1 VRAALARLPFLAIFD
16 SMASTI
22 KLACDDAAVRRAL
35 GSWLDATGLEPP
47 GDLTLD
53 VRVGTPTPPSGDAR
67 PAFRQPGVVVRSGP
81 PEGGVRLWWEVAP
94 ALADVASGAPVARV
108 TLSPKAAAQLARCT
122 ETFLIT
128 VLIFLL
134 RRAGWHHVHAATAIE
149 PAEGRGWLLAGNA
162 AAGKSTTAAL
172 LATRGWAVGTDD
184 LAFLVAGGARVA
196 VAASR
201 APIAL
206 RETGRRLLHREGG
219 VPLGQRDKFAFWPED
234 LGGVWAP
241 RVEPDI
247 ILFPSIGD
255 GRTTATSLR
264 QRETLAELVRWSAW
278 VVLEPELAQPHLDL
292 LGALAR
298 QARAYRV
305 TLGRDLFAR
314 PDRLLELVA

>member
-1 VRAALARLPFLAIFD
+1 
-16 SMASTI
+16 MTSTI
-22 KLACDDAAVRRAL
+22 KLACDDTEVRPALAA
-35 GSWLDATGLEPP
+35 WLDATGLEPP

-53 VRVGTPTPPSGDAR
+53 VRVGNPASASSDAR
-67 PAFRQPGVVVRSGP
+67 LAFRQPGVVVRSGP

-94 ALADVASGAPVARV
+94 AVAEIAPGASVARV
-108 TLSPKAAAQLARCT
+108 TLSSAAAKQLACCAG
-122 ETFLIT
+122 TFLTT

-134 RRAGWHHVHAATAIE
+134 RRAGWHHVHAATAIDPE
-149 PAEGRGWLLAGNA
+149 DGRGWLLAGNA

-184 LAFLVAGGARVA
+184 LAFLISGAARVA
-196 VAASR
+196 AAACR

-206 RETGRRLLHREGG
+206 RDGGRRLLQRIDGIPLAERE
-219 VPLGQRDKFAFWPED
+219 KFAFWPED

-241 RVEPDI
+241 RIEPDV

-255 GRTTATSLR
+255 GHTTATALG
-264 QRETLAELVRWSAW
+264 QREALAGLVRWSAW

-305 TLGRDLFAR
+305 TLGRDLFAN
-314 PDRLLELVA
+314 PDRLAELVA

>member
-1 VRAALARLPFLAIFD
+1 
-16 SMASTI
+16 MTSTI
-22 KLACDDAAVRRAL
+22 NLVCEDATVRRAL
-35 GSWLDATGLEPP
+35 QAWLDATRLEPP
-47 GDLTLD
+47 GNLTLD
-53 VRVGTPTPPSGDAR
+53 VRVGDSTPTSRDAR

-81 PEGGVRLWWEVAP
+81 PQGGVRLWWDVAP
-94 ALADVASGAPVARV
+94 AVAELAPGASVARV
-108 TLSPKAAAQLARCT
+108 TLSPAAAEQLARCT
-122 ETFLIT
+122 GTFLIT

-134 RRAGWHHVHAATAIE
+134 RRAGWHHVHAATAID

-184 LAFLVAGGARVA
+184 LAFLMASDARVA
-196 VAASR
+196 VAACR

-206 RETGRRLLHREGG
+206 RDGGRRLLHRIGG
-219 VPLGQRDKFAFWPED
+219 LPLAEREKFAFWPED

-241 RVEPDI
+241 RVEPAV

-255 GRTTATSLR
+255 GRTTATSLGP
-264 QRETLAELVRWSAW
+264 REALAELVRWSAW

-305 TLGRDLFAR
+305 TLGRDLFAH
-314 PDRLLELVA
+314 PDRLAELVA